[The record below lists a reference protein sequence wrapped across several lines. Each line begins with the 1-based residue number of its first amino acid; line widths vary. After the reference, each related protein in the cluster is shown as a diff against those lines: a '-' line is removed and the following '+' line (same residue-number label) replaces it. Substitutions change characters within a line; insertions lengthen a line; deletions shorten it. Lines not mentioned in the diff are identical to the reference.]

1 MVIVVKWLSH
11 VNGCGCRFGSNGDKM
26 QKKHS
31 RVIYGVDAAVVGSS
45 IITRRKNAISSTK
58 AMLRFPIECSY
69 KISNQCRI
77 LYI

>member
-11 VNGCGCRFGSNGDKM
+11 VNGCGCRFGLNGDKM

-45 IITRRKNAISSTK
+45 NHHSKKKCDIIDQSNAPISD
-58 AMLRFPIECSY
+58 RV
-69 KISNQCRI
+69 
-77 LYI
+77 